1 MCQDVTQQVTG
12 SSLSGNMLNF
22 QASVSGH
29 GPCRVM
35 GRGFLP
41 RKCVYGTRP
50 VSAHPLGAIQCLML
64 VHVGS
69 QD

>member
-12 SSLSGNMLNF
+12 SSLSDNMLNF
-22 QASVSGH
+22 QASVSGN
-29 GPCRVM
+29 GQS
-35 GRGFLP
+35 FLP
-41 RKCVYGTRP
+41 RKSVYGTRP
-50 VSAHPLGAIQCLML
+50 VSAHPLGAIWCLMS

>member
-1 MCQDVTQQVTG
+1 MICKEGMCLLCVLYGYWV
-12 SSLSGNMLNF
+12 
-22 QASVSGH
+22 VS
-29 GPCRVM
+29 
-35 GRGFLP
+35 RGFLP

-50 VSAHPLGAIQCLML
+50 VSAHPLGAVQCLML